1 MLFYNL
7 KDNIDTNISDAKY
20 YNAYKILKNNNSYI
34 LRFEL
39 VLNNMDIDQYIDIN
53 VYLNMI
59 LNILSVTYSKFK
71 INFNINILIKNIKT
85 DKFKS

>member
-1 MLFYNL
+1 
-7 KDNIDTNISDAKY
+7 
-20 YNAYKILKNNNSYI
+20 

-39 VLNNMDIDQYIDIN
+39 VLNNMDIDQDIDIN

-71 INFNINILIKNIKT
+71 INFNII
-85 DKFKS
+85 DKKHKDQ